1 MKSKNLRLWSWLIVV
16 TLLFGIA
23 GCGATPAP
31 EATQAPEAPEGEA
44 TREPAAEAP
53 TAAAPAEG
61 EEATEVF
68 KLGVL
73 APLSGASARTGDE
86 FRAAATMAFDAIDWQ
101 IGKYKIEPVWIDSQG
116 DPAKGAQAYEQAI
129 IQDGIQAA
137 ILNWHS
143 SVAVSCMEIA
153 AKHKVPHF
161 APYGATEVVNET
173 WLSDPEKYY
182 YWVNKWWPTPEKL
195 TQLYVDALEDAV
207 ATGALTGNKTV
218 AIYGED
224 TDWGRSFG
232 GAIKG
237 QLEAV
242 GWETVAEEYFS
253 IDQTEFYPLL
263 NKLKDLNPAVIA
275 GTSTALPSYSALIK
289 QADEVG
295 LESLIVADGLG
306 WFGEWYESTG
316 GASNYVLD
324 QIPGWATDAGKAF
337 AEEFEAQNGFPPSP
351 SAAGLAFDGTN
362 FFIEAAKKVYEAEGE
377 LTSENLAAFAKDEI
391 QTGKWSYTGGIV
403 MNEYK
408 YTPETAPDP
417 ITGKGYYIF
426 PVLQYFDGVGKIIY
440 PPEWAEQKL
449 APRGTEPEVLTPSG
463 EALPEQEPVEAT
475 EVFKLGVLGPFSGP
489 TARTGDEFKGAVQTA
504 FEAIDYQ
511 IGPYKVE
518 LVWIDSQSDPAKAS
532 QAYEQAIVQEGIQA
546 AILNWHSSVV
556 VACMEIAA
564 KHEVPHFFGFGATEV
579 VNETYASDPEKY
591 SYWMGKTWPSPEKLS
606 IAYVQALEYYIQE
619 GLWTPEAK
627 TVIVWGE
634 DTDWGRSFGG
644 AIKRQFEDVG
654 WEVLSEEYF
663 PIDQTEYYGLLNR
676 VNDLNPAVFAGTA
689 AAPPAI
695 SSLVKQADEIGL
707 ESVLIADALGWVGE
721 WYDLTGAS
729 SDYVLDQIPSWATD
743 DAKKWAADFETR
755 YGIKPS
761 PSAAGQSFDMTNF
774 FIKLAN
780 RTLEKHGTLSSETLY
795 EVGQSELW
803 AGQLVYEGGL
813 IHKRYEYNAETIP
826 DPVVGEGYFTFPVLQ
841 YFDGVGKII
850 YPSEWAE
857 QEFEPKP

>member
-1 MKSKNLRLWSWLIVV
+1 
-16 TLLFGIA
+16 
-23 GCGATPAP
+23 

-44 TREPAAEAP
+44 AREPAAEAP

-61 EEATEVF
+61 E
-68 KLGVL
+68 
-73 APLSGASARTGDE
+73 
-86 FRAAATMAFDAIDWQ
+86 
-101 IGKYKIEPVWIDSQG
+101 
-116 DPAKGAQAYEQAI
+116 
-129 IQDGIQAA
+129 
-137 ILNWHS
+137 
-143 SVAVSCMEIA
+143 
-153 AKHKVPHF
+153 
-161 APYGATEVVNET
+161 
-173 WLSDPEKYY
+173 
-182 YWVNKWWPTPEKL
+182 
-195 TQLYVDALEDAV
+195 
-207 ATGALTGNKTV
+207 
-218 AIYGED
+218 
-224 TDWGRSFG
+224 
-232 GAIKG
+232 
-237 QLEAV
+237 
-242 GWETVAEEYFS
+242 
-253 IDQTEFYPLL
+253 
-263 NKLKDLNPAVIA
+263 
-275 GTSTALPSYSALIK
+275 
-289 QADEVG
+289 
-295 LESLIVADGLG
+295 
-306 WFGEWYESTG
+306 
-316 GASNYVLD
+316 
-324 QIPGWATDAGKAF
+324 
-337 AEEFEAQNGFPPSP
+337 
-351 SAAGLAFDGTN
+351 
-362 FFIEAAKKVYEAEGE
+362 
-377 LTSENLAAFAKDEI
+377 
-391 QTGKWSYTGGIV
+391 
-403 MNEYK
+403 
-408 YTPETAPDP
+408 
-417 ITGKGYYIF
+417 
-426 PVLQYFDGVGKIIY
+426 
-440 PPEWAEQKL
+440 
-449 APRGTEPEVLTPSG
+449 
-463 EALPEQEPVEAT
+463 EAT

>member
-1 MKSKNLRLWSWLIVV
+1 
-16 TLLFGIA
+16 
-23 GCGATPAP
+23 
-31 EATQAPEAPEGEA
+31 
-44 TREPAAEAP
+44 
-53 TAAAPAEG
+53 
-61 EEATEVF
+61 
-68 KLGVL
+68 
-73 APLSGASARTGDE
+73 
-86 FRAAATMAFDAIDWQ
+86 
-101 IGKYKIEPVWIDSQG
+101 
-116 DPAKGAQAYEQAI
+116 
-129 IQDGIQAA
+129 
-137 ILNWHS
+137 
-143 SVAVSCMEIA
+143 
-153 AKHKVPHF
+153 
-161 APYGATEVVNET
+161 
-173 WLSDPEKYY
+173 
-182 YWVNKWWPTPEKL
+182 
-195 TQLYVDALEDAV
+195 
-207 ATGALTGNKTV
+207 
-218 AIYGED
+218 
-224 TDWGRSFG
+224 
-232 GAIKG
+232 
-237 QLEAV
+237 
-242 GWETVAEEYFS
+242 
-253 IDQTEFYPLL
+253 
-263 NKLKDLNPAVIA
+263 
-275 GTSTALPSYSALIK
+275 
-289 QADEVG
+289 
-295 LESLIVADGLG
+295 
-306 WFGEWYESTG
+306 
-316 GASNYVLD
+316 
-324 QIPGWATDAGKAF
+324 
-337 AEEFEAQNGFPPSP
+337 
-351 SAAGLAFDGTN
+351 
-362 FFIEAAKKVYEAEGE
+362 
-377 LTSENLAAFAKDEI
+377 
-391 QTGKWSYTGGIV
+391 
-403 MNEYK
+403 
-408 YTPETAPDP
+408 
-417 ITGKGYYIF
+417 
-426 PVLQYFDGVGKIIY
+426 
-440 PPEWAEQKL
+440 
-449 APRGTEPEVLTPSG
+449 VLTPSG

>member
-1 MKSKNLRLWSWLIVV
+1 
-16 TLLFGIA
+16 
-23 GCGATPAP
+23 
-31 EATQAPEAPEGEA
+31 
-44 TREPAAEAP
+44 
-53 TAAAPAEG
+53 
-61 EEATEVF
+61 
-68 KLGVL
+68 
-73 APLSGASARTGDE
+73 
-86 FRAAATMAFDAIDWQ
+86 
-101 IGKYKIEPVWIDSQG
+101 
-116 DPAKGAQAYEQAI
+116 
-129 IQDGIQAA
+129 
-137 ILNWHS
+137 
-143 SVAVSCMEIA
+143 
-153 AKHKVPHF
+153 
-161 APYGATEVVNET
+161 
-173 WLSDPEKYY
+173 
-182 YWVNKWWPTPEKL
+182 
-195 TQLYVDALEDAV
+195 
-207 ATGALTGNKTV
+207 
-218 AIYGED
+218 
-224 TDWGRSFG
+224 
-232 GAIKG
+232 
-237 QLEAV
+237 
-242 GWETVAEEYFS
+242 
-253 IDQTEFYPLL
+253 
-263 NKLKDLNPAVIA
+263 
-275 GTSTALPSYSALIK
+275 
-289 QADEVG
+289 
-295 LESLIVADGLG
+295 
-306 WFGEWYESTG
+306 
-316 GASNYVLD
+316 
-324 QIPGWATDAGKAF
+324 
-337 AEEFEAQNGFPPSP
+337 
-351 SAAGLAFDGTN
+351 
-362 FFIEAAKKVYEAEGE
+362 
-377 LTSENLAAFAKDEI
+377 
-391 QTGKWSYTGGIV
+391 
-403 MNEYK
+403 
-408 YTPETAPDP
+408 
-417 ITGKGYYIF
+417 
-426 PVLQYFDGVGKIIY
+426 VLQYFDGVGKIIY

-449 APRGTEPEVLTPSG
+449 APRGTEPEVLKPSG
-463 EALPEQEPVEAT
+463 EAPEAEEPEAAT
-475 EVFKLGVLGPFSGP
+475 ETFKLGVLGPFSGP

-511 IGPYKVE
+511 LGPYKVE

-564 KHEVPHFFGFGATEV
+564 KHKVPHFFGFGATEV

-663 PIDQTEYYGLLNR
+663 PIDQTEFYGLLNR
-676 VNDLNPAVFAGTA
+676 VNDMNPAVFAGTA

-707 ESVLIADALGWVGE
+707 QSVLIADALGWVGE

-743 DAKKWAADFETR
+743 EAKQWAADFETK

-795 EVGQSELW
+795 EVGQNELW
-803 AGQLVYEGGL
+803 TGQIVYEGGL

-850 YPSEWAE
+850 YPAEWAN